1 MLLSKLA
8 RHYHLATK
16 LQYSFSV
23 ANETTFLEM
32 VREYYD
38 KAG

>member
-8 RHYHLATK
+8 RHHLATK